1 MSKILEQ
8 WEIDMLMNN
17 MEKGNGEKVVEDKK
31 YFLLAKE
38 NLKINE
44 ENDGKHYLLAKENL
58 RGNY

>member
-1 MSKILEQ
+1 
-8 WEIDMLMNN
+8 MLMNN